1 MGNNTLYFST
11 KVELKMNGVTY
22 RPAMCYQV
30 PAFAK
35 KSLQPF
41 ADAGKVTFYDEPVHF
56 VNGAISH
63 MTKAVQLSA
72 VESISEEKPKV
83 EKKKAE

>member
-41 ADAGKVTFYDEPVHF
+41 ADAGKVTFHNEPVHF
-56 VNGAISH
+56 VNGAIAH
-63 MTKAVQLSA
+63 RTTEAQLTA
-72 VESISEEKPKV
+72 VESIVEEAKPVKKKV
-83 EKKKAE
+83 E

>member
-1 MGNNTLYFST
+1 MKNETLYFST

-30 PAFAK
+30 PPFAR

-41 ADAGKVTFYDEPVHF
+41 VDAGKVKFHNEPVHF
-56 VNGAISH
+56 VNGAIAH
-63 MTKAVQLSA
+63 INKEVQIVS
-72 VESISEEKPKV
+72 VESINNTPVKASKKSEE
-83 EKKKAE
+83 